1 MERAAEVGVNA
12 GEMGLVGADASSFAI
27 VVIISCIFCHRCRI
41 GLSPGASPSEE
52 GPFCGPGWER
62 GLAVK

>member
-1 MERAAEVGVNA
+1 VERAAEVGVNA

-41 GLSPGASPSEE
+41 GLSLGA
-52 GPFCGPGWER
+52 
-62 GLAVK
+62 

>member
-27 VVIISCIFCHRCRI
+27 VVVISCILCHRCRR
-41 GLSPGASPSEE
+41 GLSPGALPLGR
-52 GPFCGPGWER
+52 GPFGGPGWER